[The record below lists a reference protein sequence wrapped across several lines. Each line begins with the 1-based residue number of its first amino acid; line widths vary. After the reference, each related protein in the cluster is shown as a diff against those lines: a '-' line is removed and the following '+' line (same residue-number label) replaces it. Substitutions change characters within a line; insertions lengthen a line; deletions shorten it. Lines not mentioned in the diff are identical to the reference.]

1 MKRSITWVR
10 ALWPV
15 DSTEPRRSRDW
26 VSTCGTYHIWIQGRP
41 RDTGIEYGA
50 EVVGQRP
57 WLGDLF
63 TLTEAKQACEEHKQ
77 GVRRPARINYGI
89 TGRPS

>member
-1 MKRSITWVR
+1 MTRALTWERV
-10 ALWPV
+10 LWPV

-41 RDTGIEYGA
+41 RDSGIEYGA

-57 WLGDLF
+57 WLGDVF
-63 TLTEAKQACEEHKQ
+63 TFTDAKQACEEHKQ
-77 GVRRPARINYGI
+77 GVRRPARIQYGH
-89 TGRPS
+89 R